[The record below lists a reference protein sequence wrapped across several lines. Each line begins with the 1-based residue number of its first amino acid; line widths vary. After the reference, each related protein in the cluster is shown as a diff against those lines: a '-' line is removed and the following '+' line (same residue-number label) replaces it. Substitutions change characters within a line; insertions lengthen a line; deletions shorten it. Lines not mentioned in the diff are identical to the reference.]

1 MLLSGPERSSK
12 TAAVLLAAA
21 ALASCSI
28 STAPRLRSST
38 VAPGG
43 HYLEVGTASWYGP
56 GFDGNPT
63 SSGEIYD
70 VSQMTAAHQTLP
82 LGTRVVVT
90 NLASG
95 KSIEVR
101 INDRGP
107 FAKGRLI
114 DLSYAAAQ
122 LIDVVGPGTASV
134 RVESIDDGDGPLGTV
149 VYAVQAGSFLDGD
162 KASALR
168 DDLATRF
175 DDVYLTELRTPESL
189 YYRVRLGPFERR
201 DDAAVLAQAL
211 YGSGLSPLVV
221 EEVRK
226 RSW

>member
-1 MLLSGPERSSK
+1 MLLSGPERSSR

-21 ALASCSI
+21 ALASCST
-28 STAPRLRSST
+28 STASRLRPSAATS
-38 VAPGG
+38 G
-43 HYLEVGTASWYGP
+43 HYAEVGTASWYGP

-70 VSQMTAAHQTLP
+70 VGQMTAAHQTLP

-114 DLSYAAAQ
+114 DLSYAAARS
-122 LIDVVGPGTASV
+122 IDVVGPGTASV

-201 DDAAVLAQAL
+201 DDAVVLARAL
-211 YGSGLSPLVV
+211 FGSGLLPLVV

-226 RSW
+226 